1 MVIFIAEKVRYSGI
15 TNRTKYMENN
25 YRNTRLIYMIF
36 TKKHKIVLKK
46 QAKVRAENVQG
57 GTIFLHA

>member
-36 TKKHKIVLKK
+36 INNIK
-46 QAKVRAENVQG
+46 
-57 GTIFLHA
+57 